1 MDACME
7 VARLGADGVVRYE
20 QRCGVKVAPGY
31 LDDRAG
37 GDDFTASSI
46 PTTLAPAVSVYAT
59 TTTTTVAPVLPDQL
73 AVTGGDPREVTGAG
87 VMLIL
92 LGCVALRWRAK
103 KAGMWR

>member
-1 MDACME
+1 MDTCME

-31 LDDRAG
+31 VMDGAG